1 MSPTP
6 LLQALLSFLFFIP
19 LLIMVIGSAILLRK
33 ITAASTILIF
43 LGSLFLFLLVLA
55 QTVLTMPPINITRS
69 MDAKSIGQ
77 LFLGFRGLITL
88 ANLVSG
94 VGLLLFAL
102 NLPARR
108 RQG

>member
-1 MSPTP
+1 MP
-6 LLQALLSFLFFIP
+6 LLQTLFAFLSVIP
-19 LLIMVIGSAILLRK
+19 LMIMVIGSAILLRK

-77 LFLGFRGLITL
+77 IFMGLQSFGIL
-88 ANLVSG
+88 ANLILG

-102 NLPARR
+102 NLPTRR
-108 RQG
+108 RHG

>member
-1 MSPTP
+1 MSSMS
-6 LLQALLSFLFFIP
+6 LLQALLSFLSFIP

-69 MDAKSIGQ
+69 MDVESIGE
-77 LFLGFRGLITL
+77 LFMGLEGFGIL
-88 ANLVSG
+88 ANLILG

-102 NLPARR
+102 NLPTRR
-108 RQG
+108 RHG